1 MLRRLPSMDSP
12 RFSSDRTTS
21 MRPSGHTDM
30 MLSVNGFHVN
40 TMDDRWMLN
49 IVWWKPCWRKIITDI
64 EVAKNNPSWSFV
76 FAVVLGIQ
84 NIHVRLL
91 YRRRGVVG
99 LNRRKTE
106 QNTGSSEEF
115 HLFLRSHSVRGRIK
129 QVGGIL
135 LHEVLQLRDQAL
147 PLSRFL
153 LYEVMS
159 DHGPHPR
166 PSAAS

>member
-1 MLRRLPSMDSP
+1 MGGCDQCHSPHILWKLRTAVCDKYRGTKD
-12 RFSSDRTTS
+12 
-21 MRPSGHTDM
+21 
-30 MLSVNGFHVN
+30 
-40 TMDDRWMLN
+40 
-49 IVWWKPCWRKIITDI
+49 
-64 EVAKNNPSWSFV
+64 NPSWSFV
-76 FAVVLGIQ
+76 FAVVLGTQ

-99 LNRRKTE
+99 LNHRKTD
-106 QNTGSSEEF
+106 QNTGSSEAF

-135 LHEVLQLRDQAL
+135 LHETLRFRDQAL
-147 PLSRFL
+147 PLSRVL

-159 DHGPHPR
+159 DHGSPLR